1 MPIRKK
7 ILLVEDDSFL
17 RDICLK
23 KLNKEGFEAVSAVDG
38 EEAIKKAGEFKPDL
52 VLLDIILP
60 SIDGFEVLRAL
71 RASADNT
78 VKDAPVIM
86 LTNLGQEED
95 IAKAMK
101 LGATD
106 YLIKAHFTTEEIVKK
121 VKNKLGVK

>member
-1 MPIRKK
+1 MTTRKK

-23 KLNKEGFEAVSAVDG
+23 KLNKEGFEVEAAVDG
-38 EEAIKKAGEFKPDL
+38 EEAISKVESFMPDI

-60 SIDGFEVLRAL
+60 SIDGFEVLKNIRSHKNKL
-71 RASADNT
+71 
-78 VKDAPVIM
+78 VKDVPVIM

-95 IAKAMK
+95 IAKALK
-101 LGATD
+101 LGASD

-121 VKNKLGVK
+121 VKNKLGME